1 MLERRNE
8 LFAVARGRA
17 ARWGTLSILGVSAL
31 VCIVCVS
38 SPLSA
43 DDPPEVMRVE
53 EDWEVVLNE
62 PNEDVDAPQF
72 HTLMAP
78 FAHFEP
84 FHFQI
89 SWNYRGEPEFIAGGM
104 QVVAWF
110 GDSCIGKKSYRED
123 KLSSYAETI
132 TWTSVLETNGC
143 ALKFEVLNGTSQT
156 WGSFGGPETSLLGDV
171 HIPNLNYYST
181 DFSAGN
187 SWISYGSNRVDIL
200 RIKEVRR
207 YDAQG
212 QMIARDTTP
221 RVVYELDDGGIFLNK
236 DEEQEN

>member
-1 MLERRNE
+1 MAERNKSALSVFR
-8 LFAVARGRA
+8 ARY
-17 ARWGTLSILGVSAL
+17 ARWRSLVILAAGASVCLIL
-31 VCIVCVS
+31 VPSSLTAEDPANIV
-38 SPLSA
+38 
-43 DDPPEVMRVE
+43 RIE

-89 SWNYRGEPEFIAGGM
+89 SWNYRGEPDFIAGGM

-110 GDSCIGKKSYRED
+110 GDTCIGKKSYRED

-143 ALKFEVLNGTSQT
+143 ALKFEVINGSSQT
-156 WGSFGGPETSLLGDV
+156 WGSFGGSETSLLGDV
-171 HIPNLNYYST
+171 HIPSLSDYST
-181 DFSAGN
+181 DFSASN
-187 SWISYGSNRVDIL
+187 SWISYGSNRVDLL

-207 YDAQG
+207 YDTLG
-212 QMIARDTTP
+212 RLVARDTVP
-221 RVVYELDDGGIFLNK
+221 RVVYALDDDGIVLNG
-236 DEEQEN
+236 N